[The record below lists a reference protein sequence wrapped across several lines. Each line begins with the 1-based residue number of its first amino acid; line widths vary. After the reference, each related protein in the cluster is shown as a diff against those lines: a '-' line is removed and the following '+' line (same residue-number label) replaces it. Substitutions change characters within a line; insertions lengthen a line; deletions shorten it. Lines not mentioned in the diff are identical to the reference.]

1 MEQHQ
6 AEQIA
11 TKKPATMRKIIIGIL
26 AVIALYFGG
35 KKIIFSFTHETTD
48 NAQVETTIVP
58 VLTRIAGYVKTVD
71 LKDFDSVKKDQ
82 VVVTIDDADLRM
94 QLGEQQADLQQSIAD
109 VSNAKA
115 QLTNAVLSL
124 QNNQG
129 NIQLKQIRQQKVN
142 NDLKRDQN
150 LFKEQAIT
158 KKQIEETEFQLA
170 TANQELLNAK
180 TELATAKNKIEVLK
194 ENVNRATALI
204 EMKKT
209 RIKETELKL
218 SYTQITAPI
227 SGKIG
232 KKNIS
237 IGQFVQAGTPLFS
250 IVNDSSY
257 WIVANFKESQLE
269 YLQEGKPVKIRI
281 DAFPDV
287 DVKGKIESLSD
298 ATGAKFSLLPP
309 DNSSGNFIK
318 VTQRIPVKISID
330 NQASFKNKLR
340 AGMSVFITVDK

>member
-1 MEQHQ
+1 MEQNQ
-6 AEQIA
+6 SSNKAA
-11 TKKPATMRKIIIGIL
+11 TIRKIVIGALI
-26 AVIALYFGG
+26 AVALFFGG
-35 KKIIFSFTHETTD
+35 KKVVFSLTHETTD
-48 NAQVETTIVP
+48 NAQIETNIVP
-58 VLTRIAGYVKTVD
+58 VLTRIAGYVKTLD
-71 LKDFDSVKKDQ
+71 IKDFDSVSQ
-82 VVVTIDDADLRM
+82 NQLVAEIDDADLKM
-94 QLGEQQADLQQSIAD
+94 QLEEQQSELQQANADLA
-109 VSNAKA
+109 NAKA
-115 QLTNAVLSL
+115 QLANAILSL
-124 QNNQG
+124 QSNKG
-129 NIQLKQIRQQKVN
+129 AIDLKKIRQQKTI

-158 KKQIEETEFQLA
+158 RKQVEETEFQVA
-170 TANQELLNAK
+170 SANQELTNAQ
-180 TELATAKNKIEVLK
+180 TDLATAKNRIEVLK
-194 ENVNRATALI
+194 ENLNRAIAMI

-218 SYTQITAPI
+218 SYTKITAPTT
-227 SGKIG
+227 GKIG

-269 YLQEGKPVKIRI
+269 YLQEGKQVKIRV
-281 DAFPDV
+281 DAFPEL
-287 DVKGKIESLSD
+287 DVKGTITSLSE

-318 VTQRIPVKISID
+318 VTQRVPVKISID
-330 NQASFKNKLR
+330 NQAAFKNKLR